1 MYPSR
6 ALPQFKLR
14 IGSAELKQWV
24 AEQAKTN
31 HRSMNAE
38 INYHLEQAMFKQK
51 ENNHVQN
58 TD

>member
-6 ALPQFKLR
+6 SLPQFKLR

-24 AEQAKTN
+24 IEQAKTN

-38 INYHLEQAMFKQK
+38 INYCLEQARLRQQ